1 MPAFVKLSLGELFTD
16 GANSPGPNLVKIIRP
31 FGPAIL
37 GFAVVLAEF
46 EEQRETNLIHAK

>member
-1 MPAFVKLSLGELFTD
+1 MPAFVKLSLGELFAD
-16 GANSPGPNLVKIIRP
+16 EANSPGPNLVKIIRP
-31 FGPAIL
+31 FGPATL